1 MNKIKVF
8 VEDVVRSHWDKL
20 LIGLL
25 PFFLL
30 GIHSYWLINKNDID
44 VWFYYG
50 YFRNFLDYW
59 NTYSP
64 GEARTYFG
72 TRLPYIV
79 PGHLVYS
86 IFDGVIAR
94 YVFNLLVVYPLII
107 FSFWF
112 VVKAHTARSTAF
124 AVSVMFATDIFFIRA
139 VGSDYVDTG
148 VLLYQLLTLALL
160 TRASRLDR
168 PRILL
173 VLAGFTAA
181 CMTFTH
187 LLSAIFLPLFL
198 GYYCFFSQREQM
210 NHGFF
215 SLAAFALGHAGV
227 GALICVTVCGLI
239 LVYTVNGPFLF
250 FLPQV
255 RMLFLESTSSY
266 QLSVDYLF
274 SSGYWLT
281 IHLATLTSALLAL
294 VWAGIGKPS
303 SNRYVLFWLA
313 TGPMLYGLLAI
324 FKLDGLWFLA
334 SRDGLYAT
342 FFLPITYFTLGVLL
356 FRNKRLGIGP
366 AGLVAATFFG
376 SIAIRLFIGDGAGI
390 HAWHSFPMIAVALF
404 IGSVS
409 LVGFILASSKP
420 WISPVSACIIGV
432 ATAAIPWRFDGNA
445 SVFGVHDVVANEAQG
460 RLPKFFWS
468 KSGDAS
474 SDADFASIT
483 ASFTERAWW
492 QSGWGFP
499 DCTQV
504 LGGSIEPGD
513 LIVILSRNGIITSAL
528 NEFAECVGDVEKAG
542 AVTFRDRQGD
552 YELQFLEVPR
562 NARTPVF
569 RRNADILPSHT
580 GGIRETYR
588 FAGGGSKEGF
598 LTFGP
603 YVDLSAGRYELVLT
617 YSSNVEGNWWDI
629 VSLQDGKLASSAQG
643 NLPDTNGRVSDV
655 KVEIDLT
662 KGAKRLEMRTYFS
675 GKGDLEVHRLSGRR
689 LRDP

>member
-1 MNKIKVF
+1 MNKIRVF
-8 VEDVVRSHWDKL
+8 VDNLLRSHWEKL

-30 GIHSYWLINKNDID
+30 GIHSYWLINKTDID

-59 NTYSP
+59 NTYSVD
-64 GEARTYFG
+64 EARTYYG

-86 IFDGVIAR
+86 IFDAATAR
-94 YVFNLLVVYPLII
+94 YVFNLLLVYPLVI

-124 AVSVMFATDIFFIRA
+124 VVSVMFATDIFFIRA
-139 VGSDYVDTG
+139 MGSDYVDSG

-160 TRASRLDR
+160 TRASQLER

-181 CMTFTH
+181 CMTLTH

-198 GYYCFFSQREQM
+198 AYYCFFSEGEKTK
-210 NHGFF
+210 HGVTF
-215 SLAAFALGHAGV
+215 LGTFALVHAGV
-227 GALICVTVCGLI
+227 GALICIAICGLI
-239 LVYTVNGPFLF
+239 FVYTVNGPFLF

-255 RMLFLESTSSY
+255 RMLFLDSTSNY

-294 VWAGIGKPS
+294 VSTGFGKRL

-342 FFLPITYFTLGVLL
+342 FFFPMTYFTLGALL
-356 FRNKRLGIGP
+356 FRNKPLGIGA
-366 AGLVAATFFG
+366 AGVVAATFFG
-376 SIAIRLFIGDGAGI
+376 SIAIRLSIGDGAGI
-390 HAWHSFPMIAVALF
+390 QAWHSFPMIAVALF
-404 IGSVS
+404 IGAVS
-409 LVGFILASSKP
+409 FVGFILAPNKP

-445 SVFGVHDVVANEAQG
+445 SVFGVHDVVENEAQG

-468 KSGDAS
+468 KSNDAS
-474 SDADFASIT
+474 SHADFASIT

-492 QSGWGFP
+492 QRGWGFP

-504 LGGSIEPGD
+504 DGGSIQPGD
-513 LIVILSRNGIITSAL
+513 LIVILSRNGITTSAL
-528 NEFAECVGDVEKAG
+528 NEFAECVGDVVKAG
-542 AVTFRDRQGD
+542 SFTFRDRQGD
-552 YELQFLEVPR
+552 YQLQFVEVPR
-562 NARTPVF
+562 NARTTVF
-569 RRNADILPSHT
+569 RRNADTLPSQT

-603 YVDLSAGRYELVLT
+603 YVDVASGRYELVLT
-617 YSSNVEGNWWDI
+617 YFGNAEGSWWDI
-629 VSLQDGKLASSAQG
+629 VSLQDGRITSLAQG
-643 NLPDTNGRVSDV
+643 NLADSNGRVSEV

-675 GKGDLEVHRLSGRR
+675 GKGDLEVHRVSATR
-689 LRDP
+689 LGK